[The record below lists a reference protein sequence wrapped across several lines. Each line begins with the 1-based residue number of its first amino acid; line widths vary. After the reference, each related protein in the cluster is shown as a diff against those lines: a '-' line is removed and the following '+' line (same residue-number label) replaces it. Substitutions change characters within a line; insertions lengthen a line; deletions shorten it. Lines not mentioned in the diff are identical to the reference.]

1 MLSSPNQGW
10 INTGNIAILSII
22 AVNLNSHVK
31 TSAPARGVYLTR
43 AVLGQCDS
51 HFAMFIFLA
60 LFYLSLVSTRAAPL
74 DIVSGGTTANNLVLP
89 TYVSPPNQR
98 TVSGILWNCFV
109 TISLCTWTSV
119 HPNIPGPGE
128 KEWKVTYR
136 RIELMLWALLAPELI
151 LLWSLGQHT
160 GALELRKKVQ
170 GECIYV
176 ACHLKMKHLSGLC
189 NIKWTLTHGHVVQ
202 MGGFMLMDGNVSRG
216 VLTAKT
222 FLELLEEKRIDLPT
236 ITEEEILDR
245 SKGDGLSKVIA
256 IVQAIWF
263 GIQFIL
269 RGHQGLLTTEIEWIT
284 FALAAVNL
292 NFFLGWWN
300 KPLDIRCTIP
310 VSLKSK
316 HCILVQQEELD
327 AGRS

>member
-1 MLSSPNQGW
+1 
-10 INTGNIAILSII
+10 
-22 AVNLNSHVK
+22 
-31 TSAPARGVYLTR
+31 
-43 AVLGQCDS
+43 
-51 HFAMFIFLA
+51 
-60 LFYLSLVSTRAAPL
+60 
-74 DIVSGGTTANNLVLP
+74 
-89 TYVSPPNQR
+89 
-98 TVSGILWNCFV
+98 
-109 TISLCTWTSV
+109 
-119 HPNIPGPGE
+119 
-128 KEWKVTYR
+128 
-136 RIELMLWALLAPELI
+136 
-151 LLWSLGQHT
+151 
-160 GALELRKKVQ
+160 
-170 GECIYV
+170 
-176 ACHLKMKHLSGLC
+176 
-189 NIKWTLTHGHVVQ
+189 
-202 MGGFMLMDGNVSRG
+202 MLMDGNVSRG
-216 VLTAKT
+216 VLTAET